1 MLKQILTMAVIG
13 LGALALNGCET
24 ISEEQCLAGDWI
36 GRGYQDGQAG
46 RSASRLN
53 DYVEA
58 CAEHGVTPDPAAYE
72 EGRREGLRQYCVPA
86 VGYRVGRDGGAYN
99 NVCSGAAEADFLVG
113 FQDGRVVYDAQQ
125 LAETARSE
133 VSATSARLTELDDKV
148 DYFQAR
154 ARDTTLS
161 EEEREAAGDRA
172 NELRRERRD
181 LERDWRRAQEALDE
195 AERDARDALQ
205 YFRSRYGD

>member
-1 MLKQILTMAVIG
+1 MFKQILAVAVIG

-46 RSASRLN
+46 RPGSRLN

-58 CAEHGVTPDPAAYE
+58 CAEHGVTPDPVAYE
-72 EGRREGLRQYCVPA
+72 EGRQEGLLQYCVPE
-86 VGYRVGRDGGAYN
+86 VGYRTGRDGGSYY
-99 NVCSGAAEADFLVG
+99 NVCSGPAEADFMAG

-125 LAETARSE
+125 LAVNARSE
-133 VSATSARLTELDDKV
+133 VSSTSARLTELDDKV

-154 ARDTTLS
+154 ARDETLT
-161 EEEREAAGDRA
+161 EEEREAAGNRV

-181 LERDWRRAQEALDE
+181 LERDWRRAQEVLDE
-195 AERDARDALQ
+195 AERDARDALA

>member
-1 MLKQILTMAVIG
+1 MLKQILTATVIS
-13 LGALALNGCET
+13 LGVLALNGCET

-46 RSASRLN
+46 RSSSRLN

-58 CAEHGVTPDPAAYE
+58 CAEHGVTPDPVAYE

-86 VGYRVGRDGGAYN
+86 VGYRVGRDGGNYN
-99 NVCSGAAEADFLVG
+99 NVCTGAAEADFLVG
-113 FQDGRVVYDAQQ
+113 FQDGRVVYDNQQ
-125 LAETARSE
+125 LAVNARNE
-133 VSATSARLTELDDKV
+133 VSSMSARLTELDDKV

-154 ARDTTLS
+154 ARDTALS
-161 EEEREAAGDRA
+161 EEEREAAGDRV

-181 LERDWRRAQEALDE
+181 LERDWRRAQEVLDE
-195 AERDARDALQ
+195 AERDARDALS

>member
-86 VGYRVGRDGGAYN
+86 VGYRVGRDGGNYN